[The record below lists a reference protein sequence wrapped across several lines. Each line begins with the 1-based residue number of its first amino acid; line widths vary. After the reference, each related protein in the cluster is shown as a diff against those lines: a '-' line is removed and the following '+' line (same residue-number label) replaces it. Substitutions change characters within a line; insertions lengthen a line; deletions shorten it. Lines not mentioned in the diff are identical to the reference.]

1 MPASSPPP
9 SFRLFDKLPR
19 TGKAQFAD
27 LVAGNHPRQHFHATI
42 HIESMNFRKRA
53 VVADV
58 FLDEQLVVCKGGNLR
73 CVGDAQHLAAIGEA
87 AQHRRDR
94 VRGVPT
100 DARVDLVNGT
110 MTNNFTESPR

>member
-1 MPASSPPP
+1 MLASSPPP

-27 LVAGNHPRQHFHATI
+27 LVAGNHPRQHFHAPI

-58 FLDEQLVVCKGGNLR
+58 FLDEQLVVRKRSHLR
-73 CVGDAQHLAAIGEA
+73 RVGDAQHLMPFGCLVQKLPDAP
-87 AQHRRDR
+87 RRQTGNAGVDFIVDDR
-94 VRGVPT
+94 RQCVAVG
-100 DARVDLVNGT
+100 
-110 MTNNFTESPR
+110 